1 MAETTE
7 LNPQNP
13 EGAATQSAEAEAGAA
28 TAEAVRAQSVESAL
42 SEKEN
47 ELEALR
53 AGAQRA
59 QELEQSLKDTGSQL
73 EKARSELGEAVSRY
87 KSLVL
92 TSHSHI
98 PPELIGGASIP
109 DIEASLEK
117 AEAIVE
123 KIRNSIL
130 QGSPRSAGAV
140 PAGAPARSAP
150 DWSGLSPREK
160 IKVGITQKSKQ

>member
-13 EGAATQSAEAEAGAA
+13 EGAATQSAEAQTVAVPAGG
-28 TAEAVRAQSVESAL
+28 VRTPGLESAPP
-42 SEKEN
+42 EKAS
-47 ELEALR
+47 ELEDLR
-53 AGAQRA
+53 ARAQRA

-73 EKARSELGEAVSRY
+73 EKARGELGEAVSRY
-87 KSLVL
+87 KALVL
-92 TSHSHI
+92 TSHPHI

-109 DIEASLEK
+109 EIESSLEK

-123 KIRNSIL
+123 KIRSSIL
-130 QGSPRSAGAV
+130 QGGHRPTGAV

-160 IKVGITQKSKQ
+160 IKAGITQRK